1 MDYET
6 PSFRKSKRDKKA
18 KGRYMKY
25 KRGGKH
31 RSDNIRTGN
40 KEKRES

>member
-1 MDYET
+1 M
-6 PSFRKSKRDKKA
+6 PSHRKSKGDKKA

-31 RSDNIRTGN
+31 RSTDISYT
-40 KEKRES
+40 KERLKGSRA

>member
-1 MDYET
+1 M
-6 PSFRKSKRDKKA
+6 PSHRKSKGDKKA

-31 RSDNIRTGN
+31 RSTNVSYTNKSSKDN
-40 KEKRES
+40 

>member
-1 MDYET
+1 M
-6 PSFRKSKRDKKA
+6 PGKRKSKGDKKA

-25 KRGGKH
+25 KRGGKY
-31 RSDNIRTGN
+31 RSANISLEN